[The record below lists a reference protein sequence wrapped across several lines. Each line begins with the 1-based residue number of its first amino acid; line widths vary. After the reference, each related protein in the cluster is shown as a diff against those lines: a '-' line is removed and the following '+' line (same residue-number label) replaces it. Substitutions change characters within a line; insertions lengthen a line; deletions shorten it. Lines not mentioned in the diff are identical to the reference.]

1 MSQKARHHLKPAH
14 NPLANPLMD
23 PALELKELSKQEF
36 GRRLMKLILDRGWNQ
51 SDLARAA
58 HLGRDAIST
67 YVRGRSFPEPRSLK
81 ALADALSVSTE
92 ALLPNSVT
100 MAMDADTAPMLEIK
114 QAAGHPEKVFLRVNR
129 MVSLQQAAEIFNI
142 INRGEH

>member
-1 MSQKARHHLKPAH
+1 MSQKARHHLSPAQS
-14 NPLANPLMD
+14 PLANPLMD

-58 HLGRDAIST
+58 KLGRDAVST

-81 ALADALSVSTE
+81 RLADALGVSPE

-142 INRGEH
+142 INKGEH